1 MDVRG
6 EGGYVAGFVRHG
18 AERGMAGMEL
28 VVRIGVMDKPR
39 AEVRFEDGKV
49 VFRPLDGQA
58 LSPGIAALRDEG
70 YNVSATEGYK
80 VEDGEA
86 FVRNLPRAF
95 HSDLFCAKLIGN
107 AKPEDEDFDS
117 ALDVLEEED

>member
-1 MDVRG
+1 
-6 EGGYVAGFVRHG
+6 VARLVRHG
-18 AERGMAGMEL
+18 AQRGMAGMEL
-28 VVRIGVMDKPR
+28 VARIGVMDKPR
-39 AEVRFEDGKV
+39 CEVRLEDGKV
-49 VFRPLDGQA
+49 VFHSLDGQA
-58 LSPGIAALRDEG
+58 LSPGIVALRDEG

-117 ALDVLEEED
+117 ALDALEEED